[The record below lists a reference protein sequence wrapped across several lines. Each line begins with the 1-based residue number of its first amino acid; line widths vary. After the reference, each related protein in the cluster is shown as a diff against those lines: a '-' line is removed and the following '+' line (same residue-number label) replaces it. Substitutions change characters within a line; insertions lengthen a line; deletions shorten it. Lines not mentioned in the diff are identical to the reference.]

1 LKLCPLLASESTMTA
16 EGAAVELGL
25 DRGVRRWEQGVV
37 AGDLHEH
44 RHADPVDVHQRLDLG
59 RVTKSAR
66 CEDRHNIG
74 QEATR
79 G

>member
-1 LKLCPLLASESTMTA
+1 LKLCPLLASESTVTA

-44 RHADPVDVHQRLDLG
+44 RHADPVDVHR
-59 RVTKSAR
+59 
-66 CEDRHNIG
+66 
-74 QEATR
+74 
-79 G
+79 